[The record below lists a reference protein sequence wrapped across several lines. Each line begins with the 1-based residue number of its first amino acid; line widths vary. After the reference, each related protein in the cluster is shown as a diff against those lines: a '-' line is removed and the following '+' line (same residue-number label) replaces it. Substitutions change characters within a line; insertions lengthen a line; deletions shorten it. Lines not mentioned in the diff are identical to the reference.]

1 METQW
6 QVVMLGKFDDEVFRF
21 EHVFQALLLV
31 KWHLFATMLP
41 KILMNPHKF
50 LLKLEIDFFGTN
62 YSGAPIYQPFVFH
75 LQLDFIQN
83 VL

>member
-1 METQW
+1 MGTQW
-6 QVVMLGKFDDEVFRF
+6 QVVMLGKFDDEVFRS

-31 KWHLFATMLP
+31 KWHLFAAILP

-62 YSGAPIYQPFVFH
+62 ILLMYSKNISMNYHMPM
-75 LQLDFIQN
+75 
-83 VL
+83 